1 MPTGRVKWFS
11 LEKGFGFISND
22 EGEDVYLAATSLPEG
37 VTTVKPGTKIEF
49 SIIDSRK
56 GPQAMSVHV
65 VDAPVSLAENS
76 RVNSDDLAAT
86 SLPEGVATV
95 KPGTKIEFSIIDS
108 RKGPQAMS
116 VRIADA
122 PVSLAENSRVN
133 SDDLAAMIEDT
144 IKILDKVGN
153 GLRHGRHPSG
163 PDAERLGRVLRG
175 IAGQLEA

>member
-37 VTTVKPGTKIEF
+37 V
-49 SIIDSRK
+49 
-56 GPQAMSVHV
+56 
-65 VDAPVSLAENS
+65 
-76 RVNSDDLAAT
+76 
-86 SLPEGVATV
+86 ATV
-95 KPGTKIEFSIIDS
+95 KPGTKIEFSVIDS

-116 VRIADA
+116 VRIIDA

>member
-37 VTTVKPGTKIEF
+37 VPTVKPGTKIEF
-49 SIIDSRK
+49 S
-56 GPQAMSVHV
+56 V
-65 VDAPVSLAENS
+65 
-76 RVNSDDLAAT
+76 
-86 SLPEGVATV
+86 
-95 KPGTKIEFSIIDS
+95 IDS

-116 VRIADA
+116 VRIVDT
-122 PVSLAENSRVN
+122 PVSLSDNARVN

-163 PDAERLGRVLRG
+163 PEAERLGRVLRG
-175 IAGQLEA
+175 IAGQLES

>member
-22 EGEDVYLAATSLPEG
+22 EGEDVYLAASSLPDG
-37 VTTVKPGTKIEF
+37 VPSVKPGTKVEF

-56 GPQAMSVHV
+56 GPQAMSIHIVE
-65 VDAPVSLAENS
+65 APVSLAENS
-76 RVNSDDLAAT
+76 RVSN
-86 SLPEGVATV
+86 
-95 KPGTKIEFSIIDS
+95 
-108 RKGPQAMS
+108 
-116 VRIADA
+116 
-122 PVSLAENSRVN
+122 
-133 SDDLAAMIEDT
+133 DDLAAMIEDT

-163 PDAERLGRVLRG
+163 TDAERLGRVLRG

>member
-1 MPTGRVKWFS
+1 MPSGRVKWFS

-22 EGEDVYLAATSLPEG
+22 EGEDVYLAAS
-37 VTTVKPGTKIEF
+37 
-49 SIIDSRK
+49 
-56 GPQAMSVHV
+56 
-65 VDAPVSLAENS
+65 
-76 RVNSDDLAAT
+76 

-95 KPGTKIEFSIIDS
+95 KPGTKIEFSVIDS

-116 VRIADA
+116 VRIIDA

-153 GLRHGRHPSG
+153 GLRHGRHPNAQEA
-163 PDAERLGRVLRG
+163 DRLGRVLRG
-175 IAGQLEA
+175 IATALGA